1 MITYDAN
8 TKMAREL
15 KEEVSALKKQ
25 LKDLDAAML
34 AALKQTND
42 FVLSQGK
49 PLDPMSKAAYE
60 DILAHSAQNGENA

>member
-25 LKDLDAAML
+25 LKDLDAGDRDLCLRIQAYDTSVSHL
-34 AALKQTND
+34 ATL
-42 FVLSQGK
+42 
-49 PLDPMSKAAYE
+49 
-60 DILAHSAQNGENA
+60 

>member
-25 LKDLDAAML
+25 LKDLDAGDRDLRLRIQAYDTSVSHL
-34 AALKQTND
+34 ATL
-42 FVLSQGK
+42 
-49 PLDPMSKAAYE
+49 
-60 DILAHSAQNGENA
+60 